1 MKVKNKKGMTLIEL
15 CVAFAI
21 LGIVSIPLLTLFTQG
36 FISVTRAG
44 NISKAGF
51 NTQTQVEQALNG
63 SYTPPSNP
71 SLLTIKFSDNT
82 TIILDADTYGYISSQ
97 TTSPIVNGSQ
107 STITFFKPK
116 N

>member
-1 MKVKNKKGMTLIEL
+1 MVVKNKKGMTLIEL
-15 CVAFAI
+15 IVAFTI
-21 LGIVSIPLLTLFTQG
+21 LGIVSVPLLTLFTQG

-44 NISKAGF
+44 NTSKAGF

-63 SYTPPSNP
+63 SISTPNLGQLKIEFSG
-71 SLLTIKFSDNT
+71 SDAITLDDTI
-82 TIILDADTYGYISSQ
+82 YGYISSQ